1 MGATATSISAMHPTG
16 SSSLDMIYTL
26 AWSKIDIAMW
36 NSSHLDAWSVCQ
48 GALQLQHRA
57 RELVSETCL
66 AAVVVG
72 WCGASGCCT
81 ITMAMAVVTVCAVR
95 TMCSVC
101 SVGVGG
107 GCSLDSTRSRIP
119 TLETGHQ
126 CWLGGA
132 SDSGIATAVE
142 HFDKLVLIG
151 WDGLNFRVQ
160 GGKGVEWK
168 IVVVVECVGW
178 IYSKSHDKHPL

>member
-1 MGATATSISAMHPTG
+1 
-16 SSSLDMIYTL
+16 MIYTL

-72 WCGASGCCT
+72 WCGASGCCA

-119 TLETGHQ
+119 TLETGYQ

-151 WDGLNFRVQ
+151 WDGLNFEFKVVKVWS
-160 GGKGVEWK
+160 GK
-168 IVVVVECVGW
+168 
-178 IYSKSHDKHPL
+178 